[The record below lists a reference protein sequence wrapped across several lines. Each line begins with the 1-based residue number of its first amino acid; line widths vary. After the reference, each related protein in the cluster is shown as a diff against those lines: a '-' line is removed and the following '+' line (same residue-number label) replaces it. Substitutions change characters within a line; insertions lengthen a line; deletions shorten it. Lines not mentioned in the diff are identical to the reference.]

1 MVEAFLAI
9 LLITMFLFILVSR
22 ENIQSKFNENVYAEE
37 TRILKSIEMNKS
49 MREEIHNIGNLPV
62 AWDDANFPIEVKNK
76 IINENPNYLNCTAK
90 ICEIKDDCL
99 SDEISD
105 VDIYSRSVGIF
116 ASETR
121 YKPRQLKMFCWVGA
135 PGEVVEVGVYCGDGN
150 CDADEGET
158 SDNCPEDCP
167 VSPPEPEKTCA
178 ELGGEVCGEGYYCIE
193 DYLSANDSDEC
204 CPVGSCVESPLPEAV
219 LTLSFSDVVYSW
231 EYNEEDEGWAH
242 HYYHTRTFIESGG
255 VGVTLTE
262 GQVCLQSKLECNPKV
277 SVNYRIEGNNE
288 LIHENKR
295 FWTTASSDI
304 FTLTYWGADDN
315 GYDIMISQRMCVNKE
330 NFIENCDF

>member
-204 CPVGSCVESPLPEAV
+204 CPVGSCVEIPLLKADV
-219 LTLSFSDVVYSW
+219 TLLFSDVVYRLVGGVNHT
-231 EYNEEDEGWAH
+231 YT
-242 HYYHTRTFIESGG
+242 HTRTFTESGG
-255 VGVTLTE
+255 VGVTL
-262 GQVCLQSKLECNPKV
+262 SKGRLCYESLGTCDEAD
-277 SVNYRIEGNNE
+277 VNYRIEGNNE

-295 FWTTASSDI
+295 FGTTYDKEI
-304 FTLTYWGADDN
+304 FTLHYWGKDDN
-315 GYDIMISQRMCVNKE
+315 SHNIYLNQSMCVKKNKFYP
-330 NFIENCDF
+330 NTLTC

>member
-204 CPVGSCVESPLPEAV
+204 CPVGSCVEIPLLKADV
-219 LTLSFSDVVYSW
+219 TLLFSDVVYRLVGGVNHT
-231 EYNEEDEGWAH
+231 YT
-242 HYYHTRTFIESGG
+242 HTRTFTESGG

-262 GQVCLQSKLECNPKV
+262 GQICYLQPSFHCDPKGT
-277 SVNYRIEGNNE
+277 VNYRIEANNN
-288 LIHENKR
+288 LIRENEI
-295 FWTTASSDI
+295 FWTNYDKDV
-304 FTLTYWGADDN
+304 FTLQYWGTDDN
-315 GYDIMISQRMCVNKE
+315 SHNIYLNQSMCVKKNKFYP
-330 NFIENCDF
+330 NTLTC

>member
-204 CPVGSCVESPLPEAV
+204 CPVGSCVEIPLLKADV
-219 LTLSFSDVVYSW
+219 TLLFSDVVYSW
-231 EYNEEDEGWAH
+231 NGTH
-242 HYYHTRTFIESGG
+242 HIYTHTRTFTESGG
-255 VGVTLTE
+255 VGVTL
-262 GQVCLQSKLECNPKV
+262 SKGRLCYESLGTCDEAD
-277 SVNYRIEGNNE
+277 VNYRIEGNNE

-295 FWTTASSDI
+295 FGTTYDKEI
-304 FTLTYWGADDN
+304 FTLHYWGKDDN
-315 GYDIMISQRMCVNKE
+315 SHNIYLNQSMCVKKNKFYP
-330 NFIENCDF
+330 NTLTC

>member
-49 MREEIHNIGNLPV
+49 MREEIHNIENLPV
-62 AWDDANFPIEVKNK
+62 AWDDGDFPSEIKEK

-121 YKPRQLKMFCWVGA
+121 YKPRQLKMFCWVEA

-167 VSPPEPEKTCA
+167 VPPPEPEKTCA

-204 CPVGSCVESPLPEAV
+204 CPVGSCVEIPLLKADV
-219 LTLSFSDVVYSW
+219 TLLFSDVVYSW
-231 EYNEEDEGWAH
+231 QNPCTIDSAIPYCH
-242 HYYHTRTFIESGG
+242 VYTHTRTFTESNG
-255 VGVTLTE
+255 VGVTLTQ
-262 GQVCLQSKLECNPKV
+262 GQVCLQSKLECNPKETA
-277 SVNYRIEGNNE
+277 NYRIEANNN
-288 LIHENKR
+288 LIRENEI
-295 FWTTASSDI
+295 FWTSENPDV
-304 FTLTYWGADDN
+304 FTLKYWGVDDN
-315 GYDIMISQRMCVNKE
+315 GYSVYVEQIMSVSGTSHTP
-330 NFIENCDF
+330 